1 MGDIEETTIETPIK
15 TKKPRSEKQ
24 IEAFAKALAKK
35 KELSEINKQFNDAK
49 KQQKEDVVEHKKRII
64 KSVKEV
70 EVEVEP
76 EPEVEVEVEKKIK
89 RKPKK
94 KIPVPVESES
104 ESEEEEEVIVQ
115 RKEKKKKKKPVK
127 KIVYQDTSSEDSG
140 DDDAQIVNM
149 AKIIKKTA
157 RERLKEELNQAKMNQ
172 AMASLGY
179 I

>member
-1 MGDIEETTIETPIK
+1 MEAVEETPIETPIK
-15 TKKPRSEKQ
+15 IKKPRSEKQ

-35 KELSEINKQFNDAK
+35 AELSLINKQFNDAK
-49 KQQKEDVVEHKKRII
+49 KQQKEDVVEDKKRII
-64 KSVKEV
+64 KSVEKV

-76 EPEVEVEVEKKIK
+76 EIQVEVEK
-89 RKPKK
+89 RKK
-94 KIPVPVESES
+94 KKLLPVPVVESSSES
-104 ESEEEEEVIVQ
+104 EEEVIVQ

-172 AMASLGY
+172 AMVSLGY